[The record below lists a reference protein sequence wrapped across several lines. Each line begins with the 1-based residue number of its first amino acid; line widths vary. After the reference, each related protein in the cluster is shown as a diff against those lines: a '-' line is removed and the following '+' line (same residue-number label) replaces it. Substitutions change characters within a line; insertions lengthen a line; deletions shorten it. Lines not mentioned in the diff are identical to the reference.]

1 MAWVT
6 WRQHR
11 SQLVAAAGL
20 LVALAAAA
28 FGTRIPIQAAFHRES
43 LAACLP
49 PAARTGCDIIVPHF
63 EAEFS
68 GLVTAL
74 RTLAVLPVLVGLFV
88 GAPLLARE
96 LEQGTHRFAWTQ
108 GVTRRRWLLS
118 KTALLAAATVIAGAA
133 ASAVVMWWRMP
144 YDTLEGRVGPSSFD
158 IEGVV
163 VPAYALYAL
172 ALGVLAGL
180 VFRRTV
186 AAMTATLLA
195 FGATRF
201 LVLEFVRPHFLTP
214 LHRVELATDTGRQ
227 TSDWVLSDT
236 LVDGGGRQ
244 ISAAREELAVQ
255 HAQHARIDPHTYI
268 VTLGWKRLISYQ
280 PAGRF
285 WEFQLLEAGL
295 FVALAVLV
303 VLAALWLVR
312 RTPT

>member
-11 SQLVAAAGL
+11 AQLFGAAGL

-28 FGTRIPIQAAFHRES
+28 FGTRLPIQAAFDRES
-43 LAACLP
+43 LSACLP
-49 PAARTGCDIIVPHF
+49 PAARSGCDIIVPHF
-63 EAEFS
+63 ESEFG

-74 RTLAVLPVLVGLFV
+74 RGLAVLPVLAGLFV

-96 LEQGTHRFAWTQ
+96 LELGTHRFAWTQ

-118 KTALLAAATVIAGAA
+118 KTAWLAAGTVLAGAF
-133 ASAVVMWWRMP
+133 ASAVVMWWRSP
-144 YDTLEGRVGPSSFD
+144 YDTLEGRIGPSSFD
-158 IEGVV
+158 IEGLV
-163 VPAYALYAL
+163 VPAYALFAL
-172 ALGVLAGL
+172 AIGVLAGL

-195 FGATRF
+195 FAATRF

-214 LHRVELATDTGRQ
+214 LHRAVLATDSGRQ
-227 TSDWVLSDT
+227 AGDWVLSDT

-244 ISAAREELAVQ
+244 ITAAREDLAVT
-255 HAQHARIDPHTYI
+255 HAQLAGIDPHTYI

-280 PAGRF
+280 PASRF
-285 WEFQLLEAGL
+285 WTFQMFEAGL
-295 FVALAVLV
+295 FVG
-303 VLAALWLVR
+303 LAALVILVTVWLVR